1 MFLFLISNDR
11 ALHSVGAAMEKA
23 NAPYIFKLC
32 KTELKEGA
40 WMISIVDV
48 IECRMWEHCVLP
60 GGQ

>member
-48 IECRMWEHCVLP
+48 IECRM
-60 GGQ
+60 